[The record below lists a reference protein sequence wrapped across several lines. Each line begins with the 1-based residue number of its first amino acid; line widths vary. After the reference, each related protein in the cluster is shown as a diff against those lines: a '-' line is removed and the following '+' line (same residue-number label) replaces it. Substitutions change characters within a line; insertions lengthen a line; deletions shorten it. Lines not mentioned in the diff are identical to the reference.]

1 MIFRIFE
8 NIFLI
13 TILVQSNFGDV
24 ADFQK
29 SLKNR
34 VSRLV
39 SAPKRVIFVCQSVAA
54 TAHQLLTDPVTGMRQ
69 NRKINTIERHQR
81 LLQRI
86 SDSSPPKHFIKILAR
101 LYDGD
106 GHPFNIPAIRLT
118 QNHLRSSE

>member
-8 NIFLI
+8 NIFL
-13 TILVQSNFGDV
+13 TIILDQSHFGDV
-24 ADFQK
+24 ADFQN
-29 SLKNR
+29 SLKSELLR
-34 VSRLV
+34 GG
-39 SAPKRVIFVCQSVAA
+39 SAQKRVISVCQLMTA

-106 GHPFNIPAIRLT
+106 GPPFNIPAIRLT
-118 QNHLRSSE
+118 QDHLISSE